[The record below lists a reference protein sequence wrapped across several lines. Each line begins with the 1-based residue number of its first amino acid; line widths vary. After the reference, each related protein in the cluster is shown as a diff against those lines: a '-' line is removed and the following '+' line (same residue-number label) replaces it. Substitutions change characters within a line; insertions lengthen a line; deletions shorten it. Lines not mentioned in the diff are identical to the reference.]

1 MSNKMKTHSG
11 AKKRFKLT
19 GTGKVK
25 YKQAKMRHIMTKK
38 SQSMK
43 RKARKGAILNKTDS
57 RQIKAL
63 IPYA

>member
-1 MSNKMKTHSG
+1 MKTHSG
-11 AKKRFKLT
+11 AKKRFSLT

-43 RKARKGAILNKTDS
+43 RKARKVYILNVTYS
-57 RQIKAL
+57 LHIKAL
-63 IPYA
+63 FPNA